1 MAIFR
6 PLATRSPQRP
16 PGPAWR
22 NKVLAD
28 SADDPDDAD
37 KPDDLNESNKSDD
50 SDDSLMTSSASYP
63 NCKKW
68 SWPRFPRPA
77 QWPKTGQFFLKAF
90 CKMAIFQ
97 HHGGQNPQR
106 PPGQT
111 WRNKILAD
119 SANDPDDADKPD
131 DLDESDNYD
140 DSDDSLVTSRAS
152 YPNCKK
158 SSWPRFPRPGQWP
171 KSDQFLLTAYC
182 KMTII
187 RPLAARSLQKPPG
200 RA

>member
-1 MAIFR
+1 MRQEQPRGQGQGQGVGPGQQRDRSLGVNLRRSALLSCDERNLLGCRPPMQRSVKRYGAYMLLKLQKVGLPRFPRPAQWPKTGQFFLKAFCKMAIFR
-6 PLATRSPQRP
+6 PLAARSPQRP

-77 QWPKTGQFFLKAF
+77 
-90 CKMAIFQ
+90 
-97 HHGGQNPQR
+97 
-106 PPGQT
+106 
-111 WRNKILAD
+111 
-119 SANDPDDADKPD
+119 
-131 DLDESDNYD
+131 
-140 DSDDSLVTSRAS
+140 
-152 YPNCKK
+152 
-158 SSWPRFPRPGQWP
+158 
-171 KSDQFLLTAYC
+171 
-182 KMTII
+182 
-187 RPLAARSLQKPPG
+187 
-200 RA
+200 